1 MNGYPLD
8 GGFMEQRTALIVGMA
23 RSGISTA
30 KLLASRGFRVIIND
44 MKSEID
50 GLFEALEGI
59 EYINALGEE
68 PINLLDGVDLL
79 VLSPVIP
86 IFAPFAK
93 EAKKRGIEVVGEIE
107 IGYRYAECGSRF
119 VCISGTNGKTT
130 TTSLTGEIFKTAGE
144 KTFVLGNIGDPISEH
159 SNEIQKGDTVVA
171 EVAALQLESI
181 ETFRANAAAMLNITE
196 DHLNRFENK
205 MENYI
210 AAKCR
215 VFENQTEE
223 DYAVLNY
230 DDETVRNMQKLTKAK
245 VLWFSTQK
253 EVSEGA
259 FVRNGKMIWRTDGTD
274 TELIDIQELK
284 IMGMHN
290 VQNALCA
297 SLLAL
302 CMGVSKEAVCEA
314 LRNFEAVEHRIEP
327 VREKDGVLY
336 INDSKGTNPDS
347 TIKAVEAMTRPTILL
362 LGVGNYDKHS
372 DFLPL
377 FEMFGNRVKAV
388 ITSGI
393 NTPAILDAAKKSGF
407 SNISVCEGGL
417 SQMVSEAEKMAQKGD
432 AVLLSPAAAS
442 WGMFSDYEERGRIF
456 KDIVNKL

>member
-1 MNGYPLD
+1 
-8 GGFMEQRTALIVGMA
+8 MEKKTALIVGMA

-30 KLLASRGFRVIIND
+30 KLLAKHGFRVIIND

-50 GLFEALEGI
+50 GLFEALDGI
-59 EYINALGEE
+59 EYINALGKAPED
-68 PINLLDGVDLL
+68 LLEGVDLM

-93 EAKKRGIEVVGEIE
+93 EAQRRGIEVVGEIE
-107 IGYRYAECGSRF
+107 IGYRYADRGSRF

-130 TTSLTGEIFKTAGE
+130 TTSLTGEIFKTGGE
-144 KTFVLGNIGDPISEH
+144 NTFVLGNIGDPISEH
-159 SNEIQKGDTVVA
+159 SDEIKEGDVVVA

-181 ETFRANAAAMLNITE
+181 DMFRANAAAMLNITE

-215 VFENQTEE
+215 VFENQTEN
-223 DYAVLNY
+223 DFAVLNF

-245 VLWFSTQK
+245 VLWFST
-253 EVSEGA
+253 ECETDEGA
-259 FVRNGKMIWRTDGTD
+259 FLRNGKMIWKLNGTE
-274 TELIDIQELK
+274 TELIDISELK
-284 IMGMHN
+284 ILGMHN

-297 SLLAL
+297 AALAL
-302 CMGVSKEAVCEA
+302 CMGIDKEAVCTA

-347 TIKAVEAMTRPTILL
+347 TIKAVQAMTRPTVLL

-377 FEMFGNRVKAV
+377 FETFGNIVRAV
-388 ITSGI
+388 IVSGS
-393 NTPAILDAAKKSGF
+393 NTNAIMEAARKSGF
-407 SNISVCEGGL
+407 ENISVCEGDL
-417 SQMVSEAEKMAQKGD
+417 SQMVHEAERIAQKGD

>member
-1 MNGYPLD
+1 
-8 GGFMEQRTALIVGMA
+8 MEQKTALIVGMA

-30 KLLASRGFRVIIND
+30 KLLAKNGFRVIIND
-44 MKSEID
+44 MKSEIE
-50 GLFEALEGI
+50 GLFDALSGI
-59 EYINALGEE
+59 EYINALGKAPET
-68 PINLLDGVDLL
+68 LLDGVDLM

-93 EAKKRGIEVVGEIE
+93 EAQKRNIEVVGEIE
-107 IGYRYAECGSRF
+107 IGYRYAERGSRF

-144 KTFVLGNIGDPISEH
+144 RTFVVGNIGDPISEH
-159 SNEIQKGDTVVA
+159 SEEIKSGDTAVC

-181 ETFRANAAAMLNITE
+181 KSFRANAAAMLNITE

-215 VFENQTEE
+215 VFENQTED

-230 DDETVRNMQKLTKAK
+230 DDMTVRNMQKLTKAK
-245 VLWFSTQK
+245 VLWFSTEC

-259 FVRNGKMIWRTDGTD
+259 FLRDGKMIWRINGTE
-274 TELIDIQELK
+274 TELIDISELK
-284 IMGMHN
+284 ILGMHN

-297 SLLAL
+297 ASLAL
-302 CMGVSKEAVCEA
+302 CMGVSNDAVRTA

-377 FEMFGNRVKAV
+377 FKVFKNTVKAV
-388 ITSGI
+388 IVSGS
-393 NTPAILDAAKKSGF
+393 NTPSILDAAKKSGF
-407 SNISVCEGGL
+407 ENISVCEGDL
-417 SQMVSEAEKMAQKGD
+417 SQMVKEAEKMASKGD

-442 WGMFSDYEERGRIF
+442 WGMFSDYEQRGRIF